1 VTGSGAGFM
10 GTAGP
15 AWSGRPGAADTPS
28 MRRSRSDP
36 VVSVRRWPRR
46 GIRHVCLATLLAAA
60 SGSDRA
66 RSDEPAAASAAPAA
80 GAAADPEAKPSPQER
95 MIQRGFVRY
104 RGAWRTPQEIE
115 LIERRERGTLA
126 QKEWRGRLER
136 LRRRLDQPGQA
147 GRVSEE
153 IREISDPHA
162 VPALAAALSTETDG
176 RVRGWYVE
184 ALSHVRSPD
193 AVAVLGGVAL
203 DHPDPETR
211 TAAVERLVVIG
222 PHAVLPTFVAALAS
236 PDNARINRA
245 AEALGGLGVASA
257 VGPLIDA
264 LETKHVVVQG
274 GGAPEGST
282 TATFTPAGG
291 GLALGGGPK
300 RVAVPVRNERVLA
313 ALVALTGANFSWD
326 VQAWRAWLANHR
338 APPAGFDPRRG

>member
-1 VTGSGAGFM
+1 MCSA
-10 GTAGP
+10 
-15 AWSGRPGAADTPS
+15 
-28 MRRSRSDP
+28 
-36 VVSVRRWPRR
+36 
-46 GIRHVCLATLLAAA
+46 CLATLAAVTA
-60 SGSDRA
+60 GPGRTRA
-66 RSDEPAAASAAPAA
+66 DEPPAAPAPAAAA
-80 GAAADPEAKPSPQER
+80 AAADPEAKATPQER
-95 MIQRGFVRY
+95 MVQRGFVRY

-115 LIERRERGTLA
+115 LIERRERAALA
-126 QKEWRGRLER
+126 QKEWRGKLER

-147 GRVSEE
+147 GRVAEE
-153 IREISDPHA
+153 IRELSDPHA
-162 VPALAAALSTETDG
+162 VPALAAALATEADG

-193 AVAVLGGVAL
+193 ALTVLGAVAL

-211 TAAVERLVVIG
+211 NAAVERLVVIG
-222 PHAVLPTFVAALAS
+222 PHAVLPTFVAALSSA
-236 PDNARINRA
+236 DNARINRA

-274 GGAPEGST
+274 AGPPEGST

-300 RVAVPVRNERVLA
+300 QVTVPVRNERVLA
-313 ALVALTGANFSWD
+313 ALVTLTGTNFSWD